1 MQSEAEMNTRMQH
14 DEPGQGSP
22 FSLHGQVALVTGASA
37 GIGAALAIAL
47 GRAGA
52 DVACHGNTR
61 AAEATAEAVRR
72 TGREACSLS
81 GDLAD
86 ARAPE
91 AVIRTT
97 LERFGRIDIL
107 INNAGTI
114 RRAPALDFSIED
126 WNAVLAVNLTSVF
139 RLSQLAAR
147 GMLERGRGKI
157 VNVASLL
164 AFQGGINVP
173 AYAASKGG
181 VAQLTKALSNEWA
194 ARGVNVN
201 AIAPGYIRTDN
212 TLPLQNDATRNRQI
226 LERIPAGRWGEVE
239 DLAGAVIFLSSRA
252 SDYVNGQVL
261 AIDGGWL
268 GR

>member
-1 MQSEAEMNTRMQH
+1 MNARAGDQ
-14 DEPGQGSP
+14 ERQGGP
-22 FSLHGQVALVTGASA
+22 FSLQNQVALVTGASA

-52 DVACHGNTR
+52 DVACHGNRR
-61 AAEATAEAVRR
+61 AAEATAELVRR
-72 TGREACSLS
+72 EGREACCLR

-86 ARAPE
+86 ARTPAALIE
-91 AVIRTT
+91 AT
-97 LERFGRIDIL
+97 LARFGRIDIL
-107 INNAGTI
+107 INNAGII
-114 RRAPALDFSIED
+114 RRAPALDVALED
-126 WNAVLAVNLTSVF
+126 WNEVLAVNLTSVF

-147 GMLERGRGKI
+147 GMIERGRGKI

-164 AFQGGINVP
+164 SFQGGITVP

-181 VAQLTKALSNEWA
+181 LAQLTKALSNEWA
-194 ARGVNVN
+194 AQGVNVN

-212 TLPLQNDATRNRQI
+212 TAALQKDATRTRQI
-226 LERIPAGRWGEVE
+226 LERIPAGRWGEPE
-239 DLAGAVIFLSSRA
+239 DLTGSVIFLSSRA